1 MKLRLFSLIAA
12 VGASILLSPVG
23 SAQELPYQIFERY
36 LEPLAQQIGMPGLS
50 AVIVRNNRPE
60 WEKGYGFADVENKV
74 RATPS
79 TLYPIGGVTQAMTA
93 VLLGVCTDRLQLDV
107 DKGIRQWAPTFP
119 EDAAVR
125 HVLAHVSEGRYVYDP
140 ARYKAL
146 TPVVEGCT
154 KQPFRVALADEILQ
168 KLAMTA
174 SVPGLDLFQPGG
186 EAALSLFD
194 PARQNHYRSQM
205 AQLAKPYRIDR
216 NHNAVLSS
224 YSPYGLDAS
233 SGMLSTARDLA
244 AFEGSLDD
252 QLNGDNVPIG
262 YSTLNK
268 MWTPFAFPNGDLAP
282 TGLGWFS
289 QVSSGVRLVWTYGQ
303 IDGAASALIVKM
315 PSKRLTLVL
324 LSNSSGLA
332 DGYQFEK
339 GDVTT
344 SPFVKIFLRLF
355 I

>member
-12 VGASILLSPVG
+12 AGASILLSPVG

-79 TLYPIGGVTQAMTA
+79 TLYPIGGVTQAMSA
-93 VLLGVCTDRLQLDV
+93 VLLGVCTDRLQLEV
-107 DKGIRQWAPTFP
+107 DSGIRRWVPTFP
-119 EDAAVR
+119 EDAKVR
-125 HVLAHVSEGRYVYDP
+125 HVLAHVSEGRYNYDP

-146 TPVVEGCT
+146 TPVVEDCT
-154 KQPFRVALADEILQ
+154 KKPFRVALADEILQ
-168 KLAMTA
+168 RLVMSS

-186 EAALSLFD
+186 QAALALFD

-205 AQLAKPYRIDR
+205 TQLAKPYRIR
-216 NHNAVLSS
+216 NGNASLSE
-224 YSPYGLDAS
+224 YPAYGLDAS

-244 AFEGSLDD
+244 TFEGSLDD
-252 QLNGDNVPIG
+252 QENGDNVPIG

-268 MWTPFAFPNGDLAP
+268 MWAPFLLDSGAVAP
-282 TGLGWFS
+282 TGQGWFV
-289 QVSSGVRLVWTYGQ
+289 QNASGVRLVWTFGH
-303 IDGAASALIVKM
+303 ITDAASALIVKM

-324 LSNSSGLA
+324 LSNSGGLA
-332 DGYQFEK
+332 DTYQFEK